1 MIQGWFSRPVE
12 VAVGVSGSI
21 RHISNAEQAVELL
34 TGQWRDA
41 GSALHGAALRA
52 CRRAIPRRHRGGQR
66 QGGLYRRRARGACAG
81 GIERFKG
88 PWSRD
93 LAARIARQPVPMSRS
108 ERGLSPP

>member
-41 GSALHGAALRA
+41 GSALHGA
-52 CRRAIPRRHRGGQR
+52 
-66 QGGLYRRRARGACAG
+66 
-81 GIERFKG
+81 
-88 PWSRD
+88 
-93 LAARIARQPVPMSRS
+93 
-108 ERGLSPP
+108 

>member
-1 MIQGWFSRPVE
+1 MMQGWFSRPVE

-52 CRRAIPRRHRGGQR
+52 CRRAIRGDVAADN
-66 QGGLYRRRARGACAG
+66 AREA
-81 GIERFKG
+81 FVM
-88 PWSRD
+88 
-93 LAARIARQPVPMSRS
+93 AAREAHVLV
-108 ERGLSPP
+108 E

>member
-41 GSALHGAALRA
+41 GSAPHSAALRA
-52 CRRAIPRRHRGGQR
+52 CRRAISGDVAADN
-66 QGGLYRRRARGACAG
+66 AREAF
-81 GIERFKG
+81 IV
-88 PWSRD
+88 
-93 LAARIARQPVPMSRS
+93 AAREAHVLV
-108 ERGLSPP
+108 E